1 MNAGNNTW
9 QLQTA
14 KNRFSEVINY
24 ALSDAPQLVTRNGKP
39 AVYIISAESYEKNK
53 KNKGKSLKSLL
64 LNSPCKNIELD
75 ISRDKSDS
83 GRRVGL

>member
-1 MNAGNNTW
+1 MNTLNHIW

-24 ALSDAPQLVTRNGKP
+24 ALSGEPQLVTRNGKP

-53 KNKGKSLKSLL
+53 RNRQNSLKSLL
-64 LNSPCKNIELD
+64 LNSPCKKLELNIA
-75 ISRDKSDS
+75 RDKKDS
-83 GRRVGL
+83 GRRVEF

>member
-1 MNAGNNTW
+1 MNAANNTW

-24 ALSDAPQLVTRNGKP
+24 ALSGHPQLVTRNGKP
-39 AVYIISAESYEKNK
+39 AVYVISAESYEKK
-53 KNKGKSLKSLL
+53 EKRKSLKSLL
-64 LNSPCKNIELD
+64 LNSPCKNIEFN

-83 GRRVGL
+83 GRRVEL